1 MLNNFYISE
10 NIPNP
15 LTNEEL
21 LDNFIKLSKGDMNAR
36 EKLITHNM
44 RIVIEVVNKNFGI
57 NPYDKEELI
66 SVGLIGLIK
75 SVDAFDI
82 NRQVPFYSYAKKCII
97 KEILVYMKS
106 NKKCLNNISINQSLD
121 IEHDG
126 KDLTLEDTLPCDIN
140 LEEEYIEKEI
150 ISLIKEYISN
160 LEGREKIIIMYRY
173 GLFDGKFY
181 KLREVANILNVS
193 GSYVSILEH
202 KVLNEIK
209 KTLEVKKDKYKKFI
223 KQNS

>member
-1 MLNNFYISE
+1 MLNNFYINE
-10 NIPNP
+10 FIPYH

-21 LDNFIKLSKGDMNAR
+21 LENFTKLSQGDMKAR

-44 RIVIEVVNKNFGI
+44 RIVIEVVNKNFSTT
-57 NPYDKEELI
+57 PYDKEELV
-66 SVGLIGLIK
+66 SVGLVGLIK

-97 KEILVYMKS
+97 KEILAYMKS
-106 NKKCLNNISINQSLD
+106 NKKCLNNISINHSLD

-181 KLREVANILNVS
+181 TYKEIASKLNVS

-209 KTLEVKKDKYKKFI
+209 KTLEGRRERYKKFI
-223 KQNS
+223 KQK

>member
-1 MLNNFYISE
+1 
-10 NIPNP
+10 
-15 LTNEEL
+15 
-21 LDNFIKLSKGDMNAR
+21 
-36 EKLITHNM
+36 
-44 RIVIEVVNKNFGI
+44 
-57 NPYDKEELI
+57 
-66 SVGLIGLIK
+66 
-75 SVDAFDI
+75 
-82 NRQVPFYSYAKKCII
+82 
-97 KEILVYMKS
+97 MKS

>member
-1 MLNNFYISE
+1 MLNNFYINE
-10 NIPNP
+10 FIPYH

-21 LDNFIKLSKGDMNAR
+21 LENFTKLSQGDMKAR

-44 RIVIEVVNKNFGI
+44 RIVIEVVNKNFSTT
-57 NPYDKEELI
+57 PYDKEELV
-66 SVGLIGLIK
+66 SVGLVGLIK

-97 KEILVYMKS
+97 KEILAYMKS
-106 NKKCLNNISINQSLD
+106 NKKCLNNISINHSLD

-126 KDLTLEDTLPCDIN
+126 KDLTLEYTLPCDIN

-160 LEGREKIIIMYRY
+160 LEGREKIILMYRY

-181 KLREVANILNVS
+181 TYKEIASKLNVS

-223 KQNS
+223 KQK